1 MSFKNVDAR
10 VIGIIR
16 KPHGISG
23 ELSVE
28 VFTDYPST
36 IKKGDI
42 LFLDKKCKNKIKIGK
57 IRIKKNKG
65 SSRLIFKF
73 ECIDSIDTAEE
84 LRNKFIYRH
93 PKDSPI
99 LKVNEYWIDDIINC
113 NVYCNQNTLLG
124 KVIKIEKN
132 SANDNLVIEIKNLK
146 IKNVGKSSNIL
157 FVPIIKDYIKK
168 IDLKN
173 KRIILEKIPE
183 YI

>member
-1 MSFKNVDAR
+1 MSYKNVDAR

-16 KPHGISG
+16 KPHGIRG

-28 VFTDYPST
+28 VFTDYPNT
-36 IKKGDI
+36 IKKGDV
-42 LFLDKKCKNKIKIGK
+42 LFLDNKCKNKIRISNT
-57 IRIKKNKG
+57 RIKKNK
-65 SSRLIFKF
+65 SSIRLIFKF
-73 ECIDSIDTAEE
+73 EGIDSIDSAEE

-113 NVYCNQNTLLG
+113 NVYCNRGTLLG

-146 IKNVGKSSNIL
+146 IKNIGKSSNIL
-157 FVPIIKDYIKK
+157 FVPIVKDYIKK

>member
-1 MSFKNVDAR
+1 MSYKDVDAR

-16 KPHGISG
+16 KPHGIRG

-42 LFLDKKCKNKIKIGK
+42 LFLDKKCKNKIKIGNT
-57 IRIKKNKG
+57 RIKKNKG

-73 ECIDSIDTAEE
+73 EGIDSIEAAEE

-113 NVYCNQNTLLG
+113 NVYCNQGTLLG

-146 IKNVGKSSNIL
+146 IKNIGKSSNIL
-157 FVPIIKDYIKK
+157 FVPIVKDYIKK

-173 KRIILEKIPE
+173 KRIILKKIPE